1 MPELRLLLFLSR
13 ATTFFC
19 FFSQPICN
27 LKWRLPSLLS
37 PFINKASLVA
47 ESKTSIMLNAP
58 FPSLFRFANFAK
70 FLSSLVSMP
79 LLRWFELLAPKVI
92 QSQLYKIA
100 LAYVRMGFMD
110 VPMVT
115 EPELIPDTMSLDVN
129 KFFAIRTYEHG
140 SEENNISEIKV
151 LQ

>member
-1 MPELRLLLFLSR
+1 M
-13 ATTFFC
+13 
-19 FFSQPICN
+19 
-27 LKWRLPSLLS
+27 
-37 PFINKASLVA
+37 
-47 ESKTSIMLNAP
+47 
-58 FPSLFRFANFAK
+58 
-70 FLSSLVSMP
+70 
-79 LLRWFELLAPKVI
+79 I

>member
-1 MPELRLLLFLSR
+1 ME
-13 ATTFFC
+13 
-19 FFSQPICN
+19 ICN

-37 PFINKASLVA
+37 PFINKASPVA

-58 FPSLFRFANFAK
+58 FHHCSDLLILRSFSQGNRFSLSIGAK
-70 FLSSLVSMP
+70 SLVSMP

-115 EPELIPDTMSLDVN
+115 ELELIPDTMSLDVN